1 MSSAYP
7 QSPKSRAAAKR
18 NWSKRM
24 LAANIVTTINLKKTL
39 LDLATELLHEGKV
52 AENGVVNSLPSEIY
66 REYHKLQEA
75 VAILQDV
82 EAGWDDTNKALGFKP
97 PRRPTKLLPKE

>member
-1 MSSAYP
+1 M
-7 QSPKSRAAAKR
+7 SPKSRAATKR

-24 LAANIVTTINLKKTL
+24 LLANIVTTRNLKKEL
-39 LDLATELLHEGKV
+39 LDLATELLHDGKV
-52 AENGVVNSLPSEIY
+52 EENGVVNSLPSEVY
-66 REYHKLQEA
+66 REYHKLHEA

-97 PRRPTKLLPKE
+97 PRRATKLLPKE